1 MKEKLSQVRFSD
13 MNRSFCVQI
22 SNPNMSAFYIKEEH
36 TSLPCCG
43 FPEEL
48 MNKATEIG
56 EMPTVNH
63 SCAFLVP

>member
-13 MNRSFCVQI
+13 MNRSFRVQI
-22 SNPNMSAFYIKEEH
+22 SNPNMSNIREEH